1 MSKNKKIT
9 IEKKVILL
17 SILIIFVFL
26 IITNFLQQL
35 QITQKVTLLDQSIEL
50 FLPESIFAFSRGA
63 ISLADFA
70 YYDSFS
76 RSKYYNFLAFFLD
89 KSRFSSRVASSDTA
103 FFISFLPID
112 QFFHSVYNLLS
123 SAKCWFPCQVEWWRT
138 RREVVIAQLHYLLGR
153 EVGSLVAAV
162 SLGANDVLDPEVL
175 DLFADLGLQHLLAPS
190 GFHLG
195 IFLLVLSTFVP
206 MRLPRFLQICIPGM
220 ASFYLVVLTGFRPSL
235 IRAWCMWL
243 LSMLAWWL
251 ARRSL
256 PPLVR
261 LIVTVCLILLIWP
274 EGGISVSFRLSVAA
288 TVGIILFAPLALS
301 DRNFFLRAELGL
313 RQHALSQV
321 ARWNSAFLEYTRGT
335 IVIGLIAQ
343 ISVAPLILD
352 TFGEIQL
359 FAPISTVFLAWFFP
373 LLLFFGV
380 VIVLFSPVF
389 AVFPGLAQVIFYP
402 IRFSLELI
410 WQVELLLLTWLQA
423 VLPSSFVWKAVP
435 DWFSVVWWGVL
446 VLFRIIWWVGEQQS
460 RKKVRQLV

>member
-1 MSKNKKIT
+1 
-9 IEKKVILL
+9 
-17 SILIIFVFL
+17 
-26 IITNFLQQL
+26 
-35 QITQKVTLLDQSIEL
+35 
-50 FLPESIFAFSRGA
+50 
-63 ISLADFA
+63 
-70 YYDSFS
+70 
-76 RSKYYNFLAFFLD
+76 
-89 KSRFSSRVASSDTA
+89 
-103 FFISFLPID
+103 
-112 QFFHSVYNLLS
+112 
-123 SAKCWFPCQVEWWRT
+123 
-138 RREVVIAQLHYLLGR
+138 
-153 EVGSLVAAV
+153 
-162 SLGANDVLDPEVL
+162 
-175 DLFADLGLQHLLAPS
+175 
-190 GFHLG
+190 
-195 IFLLVLSTFVP
+195 
-206 MRLPRFLQICIPGM
+206 
-220 ASFYLVVLTGFRPSL
+220 
-235 IRAWCMWL
+235 
-243 LSMLAWWL
+243 
-251 ARRSL
+251 
-256 PPLVR
+256 
-261 LIVTVCLILLIWP
+261 
-274 EGGISVSFRLSVAA
+274 VAA